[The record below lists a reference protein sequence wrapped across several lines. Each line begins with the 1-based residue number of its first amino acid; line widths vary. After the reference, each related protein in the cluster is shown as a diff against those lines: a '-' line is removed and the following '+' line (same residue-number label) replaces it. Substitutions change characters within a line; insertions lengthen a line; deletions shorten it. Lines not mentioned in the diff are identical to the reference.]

1 MCTQFADRIA
11 ALVDPRYKIEQER
24 SRQKSK
30 ETAMARD
37 EQIAQ
42 NLRLLSKARP
52 DIFGGDELKA
62 EKKRGPPKSSVG
74 GKDASGRVWA
84 LPMHRIR
91 HLPNYKKN
99 ICDCS
104 GLRGAFSLF

>member
-1 MCTQFADRIA
+1 M
-11 ALVDPRYKIEQER
+11 DPRYKIEQER

-52 DIFGGDELKA
+52 DIFGGDEFKA

-74 GKDASGRVWA
+74 GKDASGRVCP
-84 LPMHRIR
+84 LPITTCG
-91 HLPNYKKN
+91 HLCDSKKG
-99 ICDCS
+99 ICD
-104 GLRGAFSLF
+104 